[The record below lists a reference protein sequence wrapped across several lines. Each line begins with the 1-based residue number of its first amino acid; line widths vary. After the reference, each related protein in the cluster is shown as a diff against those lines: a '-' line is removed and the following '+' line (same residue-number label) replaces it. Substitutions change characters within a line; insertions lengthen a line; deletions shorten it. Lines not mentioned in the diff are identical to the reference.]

1 MSSLIP
7 VAIKALNSIN
17 GQEIPGATVYIDGL
31 VAGALQEVEGGMS
44 HIFEAKAAGF
54 SGQSTSILIAAGP
67 YKTTPV
73 TLLLN
78 PADGSVSVRIQFY
91 PAVSGIAFNLVNH
104 GTGDSKAGTSFT
116 SGVSQ
121 LAKVLPG
128 SYTLAVNDPNY
139 EPKSQPVEVSAD
151 KRSFVVSLVRKMP
164 DGQQNSPVG
173 PTIDTS
179 GISSNPEDLI
189 IADAIAEETYDNS
202 AYLQYFTSTQARL
215 YIGDLFIDQMVTIQW
230 SMQQNNVPI
239 FGYCSE
245 YMDAI
250 GRGRSVVQ
258 GQLVLNY
265 VHQGY
270 LYAALK
276 NYEKKSGAGSTTS
289 QTATTLTKLL
299 RAGAS
304 SLVTPDQ
311 ASQVAART
319 LDVLQA
325 STPADIQQ
333 AQQLLRQAPGSD
345 VYKANPI
352 YRHSIFDMRLEIG
365 DGAYRSVRM
374 LEKCKLGVNE
384 VLVHAQSGEPLAESY
399 TFTARR
405 AR

>member
-7 VAIKALNSIN
+7 VAIKALNSVN

-189 IADAIAEETYDNS
+189 IADAVAEETYDNS

-215 YIGDLFIDQMVTIQW
+215 YIGDLFIDQMATIQW
-230 SMQQNNVPI
+230 GMQQNNVPI

-245 YMDAI
+245 FMDAI

-276 NYEKKSGAGSTTS
+276 NYEKKSGAGSTASTV
-289 QTATTLTKLL
+289 ATTLTKLL
-299 RAGAS
+299 RAAAS
-304 SLVTPDQ
+304 PNATPDQ
-311 ASQVAART
+311 KAQVAART
-319 LDVLQA
+319 TQVLQ
-325 STPADIQQ
+325 STDPDTVKQ
-333 AQQLLRQAPGSD
+333 AQQMLRQPPGAD
-345 VYKANPI
+345 PYKANPI

-365 DGAYRSVRM
+365 DGNSRSVRM

-384 VLVHAQSGEPLAESY
+384 VLVHAQSGEPLVESY